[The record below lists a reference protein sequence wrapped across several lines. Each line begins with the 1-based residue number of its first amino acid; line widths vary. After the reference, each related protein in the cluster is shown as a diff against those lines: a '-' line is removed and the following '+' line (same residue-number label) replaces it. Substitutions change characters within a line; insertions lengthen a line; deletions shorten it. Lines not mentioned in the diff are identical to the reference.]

1 MVITCSVTLHIQSLA
16 IIIHTLHFH
25 THLFTPLPQ
34 KRISTFKLEH
44 SFRNHISISGIIKA
58 NQFLPHINDDLFTKL
73 YASLL
78 KAAEDLKDRR
88 FHTQTYLTCKQGM
101 HELHQKPPVCFAYHI
116 LCVHSLKYWEK
127 TIVHFCEYVHS
138 SSSRLNTG
146 LGNSIQL
153 KSASI

>member
-1 MVITCSVTLHIQSLA
+1 MVVTCSVTLHIQSLA

-25 THLFTPLPQ
+25 THSFTPLPQ
-34 KRISTFKLEH
+34 KKISTFKLEH

-58 NQFLPHINDDLFTKL
+58 NKFLPHINDDLFTKL

-88 FHTQTYLTCKQGM
+88 FHTQTYLTCKQGN

-116 LCVHSLKYWEK
+116 SLFTLYGRKLLCISVCTFIHHRHVL
-127 TIVHFCEYVHS
+127 
-138 SSSRLNTG
+138 
-146 LGNSIQL
+146 IQVL
-153 KSASI
+153 EIAFS